1 MDSAPPRT
9 LYGRRRGKPLR
20 VGRRE
25 VLERRLPELQVFP
38 ADYQNDA
45 LDPRSL
51 FQPKIRGVWLEVGF
65 GAGEHL
71 AAMAQAHPDV
81 GFIGCE
87 PFINGVARL
96 LGAIDQQGLDNIRI
110 VMDDAG
116 LLLDCLAAGSID
128 RAFLLF
134 PDPWPKRRHN
144 KRRFVGPK
152 NIAAMARIL
161 ADGADWRVATDHMD
175 YCRWIL
181 AHLGVARQFQWLAR
195 RPGDWRLRPDDWP
208 ATRYEEKGI
217 EAGRPPAFLSFRRR
231 NRNQPV
237 NCLL

>member
-1 MDSAPPRT
+1 MAKSPPRT

-20 VGRRE
+20 LGRRE
-25 VLERRLPELQVFP
+25 VLARLLPQLQLDP
-38 ADYQNDA
+38 ADYQDGT
-45 LDPRSL
+45 LDPRGL
-51 FQPKIRGVWLEVGF
+51 FNRDVESVWLEIGF

-71 AAMAQAHPDV
+71 AAMAQAHPQI

-96 LGAIDQQGLDNIRI
+96 LTEIDQQGLDNIRI

-116 LLLDCLAAGSID
+116 LLLDGLATGSIG

-152 NIAAMARIL
+152 NIAALARAL
-161 ADGADWRVATDHMD
+161 ADGAEWRIATDHMD

-181 AHLGVARQFQWLAR
+181 AHMAAAPRFQWLAR
-195 RPGDWRLRPDDWP
+195 RPGDWRSRPADWP

-217 EAGRPPAFLSFRRR
+217 EAGRPPAFLSFRRQHR
-231 NRNQPV
+231 N
-237 NCLL
+237 

>member
-1 MDSAPPRT
+1 M
-9 LYGRRRGKPLR
+9 
-20 VGRRE
+20 GRRE
-25 VLERRLPELQVFP
+25 VLERLLPQLQLCP
-38 ADYQNDA
+38 ADYQVGA

-51 FQPKIRGVWLEVGF
+51 FEVEIRAIWLEVGF

-71 AAMAQAHPDV
+71 AAMAQAFPDI

-96 LGAIDQQGLDNIRI
+96 LTVIDQSALDNVRI

-116 LLLDCLAAGSID
+116 LLLDSLTAGSID

-144 KRRFVGPK
+144 KRRFIGPK
-152 NIAAMARIL
+152 NVAAMARVL
-161 ADGADWRVATDHMD
+161 ADGAHWRVATDHMD

-181 AHLGVARQFQWLAR
+181 AHLAAARQFQWLAR

-217 EAGRPPAFLSFRRR
+217 EAGRPPVFLSFRRQDR
-231 NRNQPV
+231 QHPDIQP
-237 NCLL
+237 